1 MWQSLKLV
9 WPLLYAQGLA
19 FTSVTQAVFSATL
32 SGQYLGQTSLATLPI
47 ALLPIGTALG
57 IIPMTQMMSRIGR
70 RHVFMASVCMLAF
83 ANVLAGLSLRWSNF
97 YLFCVCFVVMGFA
110 IAALSQL
117 RFAAMEIAPQ
127 ALKAGAASSVLLGG
141 IAAAFTGP
149 EIGLAASHLTSTPF
163 EGSHYAVAAVVI
175 FAVLCF
181 GRVSS
186 TPSSQQPSTSTTP
199 RKALLSHFPFW
210 VAMSCGAIGYAV
222 MSYVMTATPISMHHH
237 FAHSL
242 ADTKWVIQSHVMAM
256 FLPSL
261 FTTYIVKKTGLLGM
275 IWIGLG
281 AFGLSIATGY
291 MLTNVTGFWFS
302 LVLLGI
308 AWNFMFVGATILLP
322 TTHSEESRF
331 AAQGIND
338 LVVFSVQAAASLSA
352 GMMLSW
358 LGWEILLLS
367 IAPVLLV
374 QSLLLVIYGR
384 NDYGHK

>member
-9 WPLLYAQGLA
+9 WPLLFAQGLA

-32 SGQYLGQTSLATLPI
+32 SGQYLGQTNLATLPI

-70 RHVFMASVCMLAF
+70 RHVLIASVFILAL

-97 YLFCVCFVVMGFA
+97 YLFCVCFIVMGFA

-175 FAVLCF
+175 FSIFCF

-186 TPSSQQPSTSTTP
+186 TPASRQLSTNATS
-199 RKALLSHFPFW
+199 RKTLLSHFPFW

-237 FAHSL
+237 FSHSL

-261 FTTYIVKKTGLLGM
+261 FTAYIVKKTGLLGM

-281 AFGLSIATGY
+281 AFGLSLFTGY

-302 LVLLGI
+302 LVLLGV

-338 LVVFSVQAAASLSA
+338 LAVFSVQAAASLSA
-352 GMMLSW
+352 GVMLSW
-358 LGWEILLLS
+358 LGWELLLLS
-367 IAPVLLV
+367 VAPALLV
-374 QSLLLVIYGR
+374 QSLLLAIYGR
-384 NDYGHK
+384 KYHDHK